1 MLSIKWFGEK
11 KCKWNIALILY
22 DNDSTEPICVEWK
35 YITDYFVTEKIKE
48 AIINGVLNILSI
60 VRGDIFPDFFAH
72 ISAKS
77 REVMDLST
85 IMASM

>member
-1 MLSIKWFGEK
+1 MISNNRVNKV
-11 KCKWNIALILY
+11 
-22 DNDSTEPICVEWK
+22 DNVVE
-35 YITDYFVTEKIKE
+35 D
-48 AIINGVLNILSI
+48 GVLNILSI

-72 ISAKS
+72 ISARS